1 MRRRLSSLICLA
13 SLAPAM
19 GGCFGLGAERLGI
32 DRSDYT
38 QRLRD
43 SEKAEL
49 LSNIVALR
57 YGDSPSFL
65 SVASVISQ
73 YTRETS
79 GRFSISASPPVDEDA
94 GNIDGGILL
103 RETPTVTYTPMTGE
117 RFARGMLAPIPPAS
131 LLGMIEAG
139 WAADDLFLVGVRSIN
154 GVRNGGRA
162 PLFRTPGDPE
172 FRTVVEAI
180 RRLQLSGALS
190 VRISQE
196 DGVYSAS
203 GRLGANLTE
212 QDRADIATVR
222 HLLRLEDTQDLKIV
236 FATEP
241 SGPSELALTTR
252 SMLAVLQE
260 LGQGIDV
267 AGEGQF
273 DPYGLIRIYSGP
285 EPPDHTHVAVHQ
297 RGRWFW
303 IHAEDS
309 RSIRAFLLVQIL
321 ISLNEGGGATRAPLV
336 TIPAG

>member
-1 MRRRLSSLICLA
+1 MLCLVA
-13 SLAPAM
+13 LAPAT
-19 GGCFGLGAERLGI
+19 GGCFGLGAERIGI

-38 QRLRD
+38 QRLRE

-49 LSNIVALR
+49 LSIVVALR
-57 YGDSPSFL
+57 YGDAPGFL

-117 RFARGMLAPIPPAS
+117 RFARSMLAPIPPAS

-190 VRISQE
+190 MRISQQE
-196 DGVYSAS
+196 GVWSAS

-212 QDRADIATVR
+212 QDRADIATLR
-222 HLLRLEDTQDLKIV
+222 QLLRLESDTEDLRIV

-241 SGPSELALTTR
+241 SGPTELALTTR

-260 LGQGIDV
+260 LGQGVDV
-267 AGEGQF
+267 TGEGQF

-285 EPPDHTHVAVHQ
+285 EAPARTHVAVYQ
-297 RGRWFW
+297 RERWFW
-303 IHAEDS
+303 IHADDT
-309 RSIRAFLLVQIL
+309 RSIRVFLLVQIL
-321 ISLNEGGGATRAPLV
+321 ISLNDDGGATRAPLV